1 MDPTP
6 FVTTPF
12 VMIFSWVEAIVRAM
26 SFFEELKR
34 RSVVRVAM
42 LYGVASWLVLQLAD
56 VLFPNL
62 GAPEWAFG
70 LVLGL
75 LLLFFFP
82 VLIFAWV
89 YEMTPEGLKKE
100 KERDPDRP
108 VHDQT
113 GNKTNTVTIVLLLL
127 VIGLV
132 ILDRMN
138 PQTAP
143 VIVDQEVVEAVEQ
156 TPPQDLSSL
165 EPSIAVLPFE
175 TRSDDKQD
183 EYFSAGIHDDLLTQ
197 LAKIHGIKVISRT
210 SVMQYANTTKPM
222 REIADELQVAT
233 VLEGG
238 VQRAG
243 DRIRVNVQLIDAHT
257 DRHLW
262 AETYDE
268 ELTVANIFSIQSR
281 LATSIAQAL
290 QAELSPAVQE
300 RIASQPTDNLE
311 AWSLTQKADSFLE
324 KEQTR
329 QNLETAVDLYRQAID
344 EDPEYAAAWAGLSLA
359 INELVMWYYWPES
372 SLDEA
377 WRSAM
382 KAIALDP
389 DLAEGHFAHGDLLRI
404 ERRYAKGER
413 AFKRGLQLS
422 PGSANGYSRYGDVLR
437 DAGRFEES
445 VSQSRKGVELDP
457 RMIRTRVALLQNLY
471 FSRAWDEVIEE
482 ARKTLQIE
490 DDTAEA
496 WYWIALASAWNGE
509 HDEAAAAARK
519 AVTLDPDT
527 PFTHAGLAY
536 VHSMAG
542 RDEEALEMLKKAE
555 SQGWPDTEVGLV
567 YAWLGDLDE
576 AFAHLDLA
584 YEERPSGLHY
594 IATDPGADPLR
605 SDPRWPEFLERLK
618 PR

>member
-1 MDPTP
+1 
-6 FVTTPF
+6 
-12 VMIFSWVEAIVRAM
+12 M
-26 SFFEELKR
+26 SFFGELKR
-34 RSVVRVAM
+34 RSVTRVAV
-42 LYGVASWLVLQLAD
+42 LYGVASWLILQIAD

-62 GAPEWAFG
+62 GAPDWAFG

-75 LLLFFFP
+75 LLLFFIP

-89 YEMTPEGLKKE
+89 YEMTPEGLRKE

-108 VHDQT
+108 IDNQT
-113 GNKTNTVTIVLLLL
+113 GTKTNTVTIVLLLL

-138 PQTAP
+138 PQTTPA
-143 VIVDQEVVEAVEQ
+143 IVEQEVVEAVAQ
-156 TPPQDLSSL
+156 TPPQDLSSP

-197 LAKIHGIKVISRT
+197 LAKIHGLKVISRT

-257 DRHLW
+257 DKHLW

-281 LATSIAQAL
+281 LATSIALAL

-300 RIASQPTDNLE
+300 RLASQPTDNLE

-329 QNLETAVDLYRQAID
+329 QNLEAAVDLYRQAI
-344 EDPEYAAAWAGLSLA
+344 EKDPEYAAAWAGLSLA
-359 INELVMWYYWPES
+359 INELVGWYYWPES

-377 WRSAM
+377 WRTAM
-382 KAIALDP
+382 KAIELDP
-389 DLAEGHFAHGDLLRI
+389 DLADGHFAHGDLLRI
-404 ERRYAKGER
+404 ERRYAKGEQ
-413 AFKRGLQLS
+413 AFQRGLELS
-422 PGSANGYSRYGDVLR
+422 PGSADGYSRYGDILR

-445 VSQSRKGVELDP
+445 VIQSRKGVELDP
-457 RMIRTRVALLQNLY
+457 HMIRTRVALLQNLY
-471 FSRAWDEVIEE
+471 FSRAWDKVIDE
-482 ARKTLQIE
+482 AYKTLQME

-496 WYWIALASAWNGE
+496 WYWIALASAWKGE
-509 HDEAAAAARK
+509 HDESVEAAKK
-519 AVTLDPDT
+519 AIALDPDT

-542 RDEEALEMLKKAE
+542 RDEAALAMLRNAE
-555 SQGWPDTEVGLV
+555 SQGWPFAEVGLV

-576 AFAHLDLA
+576 AFAHMERA
-584 YEERPSGLHY
+584 FEERPSGLHY
-594 IATDPGADPLR
+594 IAADPAADPMR
-605 SDPRWPEFLERLK
+605 SDPRWTEFLERLK
-618 PR
+618 PE

>member
-1 MDPTP
+1 
-6 FVTTPF
+6 
-12 VMIFSWVEAIVRAM
+12 M
-26 SFFEELKR
+26 SFFGELKR
-34 RSVVRVAM
+34 RSVTRVAV
-42 LYGVASWLVLQLAD
+42 LYGVASWLILQIAD

-62 GAPEWAFG
+62 GAPDWAFG

-75 LLLFFFP
+75 LLLFFIP

-89 YEMTPEGLKKE
+89 YEMTPEGLRKE

-108 VHDQT
+108 IDNQT
-113 GNKTNTVTIVLLLL
+113 GTKTNTVTIVLLLL

-138 PQTAP
+138 PQTTPA
-143 VIVDQEVVEAVEQ
+143 IVEQEVVEVVEQ
-156 TPPQDLSSL
+156 APPQNLSSP

-197 LAKIHGIKVISRT
+197 LAKIHGLKVISRT
-210 SVMQYANTTKPM
+210 SVMQYANTIKPM

-257 DRHLW
+257 DKHLW

-281 LATSIAQAL
+281 LATSIAGAL
-290 QAELSPAVQE
+290 QTELSPAVQV
-300 RIASQPTDNLE
+300 RIADQPTDNLE
-311 AWSLTQKADSFLE
+311 TWHLTSRADFLLE
-324 KEQTR
+324 QEQTQ
-329 QNLETAVDLYRQAID
+329 QNLEDAVDLYRQAID

-359 INELVMWYYWPES
+359 IHELVAWYYWPDS

-377 WRSAM
+377 WRSAL

-389 DLAEGHFAHGDLLRI
+389 DLAEGHFARGDLLRI
-404 ERRYAKGER
+404 ERRYAKGEQ
-413 AFKRGLQLS
+413 AFQRGLELS
-422 PGSANGYSRYGDVLR
+422 PGSADGYSRYGDILR

-445 VSQSRKGVELDP
+445 VLQSRKGVELDP
-457 RMIRTRVALLQNLY
+457 HMIRTRVALLQNLY
-471 FSRAWDEVIEE
+471 FSRAWDTVIEE
-482 ARKTLQIE
+482 AKKTLQME
-490 DDTAEA
+490 NDTAEA
-496 WYWIALASAWNGE
+496 WYWLALASAWKGE
-509 HDEAAAAARK
+509 HDASVEAAEK
-519 AVTLDPDT
+519 AIAIDPDT
-527 PFTHAGLAY
+527 PFTHSGLAY
-536 VHSMAG
+536 IHSMAG
-542 RDEEALEMLKKAE
+542 RDEEALAMLKNAE
-555 SQGWPDTEVGLV
+555 NQNWPHAEVGLV

-576 AFAHLDLA
+576 AFAHMDRA
-584 YEERPSGLHY
+584 FEERPSGLHY
-594 IATDPGADPLR
+594 IAADPAADPMR
-605 SDPRWPEFLERLK
+605 SDPRWAEFLERLE
-618 PR
+618 PE